1 MHAVAE
7 TNRGSCGLL
16 EIGVETHRAHVLAG
30 ATTGAVNGR
39 VFAGNRVAPCDG
51 SLPPRAGLEDA
62 LANQSVDVQPHTVP
76 GFGAIGA
83 PTSSGSVNS
92 RRLWPNGPQTRF
104 GLGHCREVCRRR
116 LV

>member
-7 TNRGSCGLL
+7 PNRGGCGFL
-16 EIGVETHRAHVLAG
+16 EIGVEPHRAHVLAG

-39 VFAGNRVAPCDG
+39 VFAGDRVAPCDG

-62 LANQSVDVQPHTVP
+62 LADQPVDVQPHTVP

-92 RRLWPNGPQTRF
+92 RWLWPNGPQTRF
-104 GLGHCREVCRRR
+104 SLRHCRGIRRRR
-116 LV
+116 L